1 MATSGETKLDKNTP
15 EEKWKEIL
23 TAEQFY
29 ILRKAGTEA
38 PGTGEWNKFY
48 PKEGSFNCAGCGA
61 KLYEA
66 ETKFDSGCGWPAF
79 YAEVPGSLVRIED
92 GSGGIVRTEIRC
104 ANCGGHQG
112 HVFKGEGFPTPTNE
126 RHCVNSKAI
135 VFKES
140 S

>member
-1 MATSGETKLDKNTP
+1 MATSGEKLDRNTP
-15 EEKWKEIL
+15 DEKWKELL

-38 PGTGEWNKFY
+38 PGTGEYNKFY

-66 ETKFDSGCGWPAF
+66 GTKFDSGCGWPAF
-79 YAEVPGSLVRIED
+79 YAEVPGSLLRIED
-92 GSGGIVRTEIRC
+92 TSGGMARTEIRC
-104 ANCGGHQG
+104 AKCNGHQG

-135 VFKES
+135 IFKES
-140 S
+140 A